1 MAEYLRPRLLY
12 LLRVRTRKV
21 ILMQPF
27 LTHYLIP
34 FCLTKIQ
41 MQSPRRPILLVLL
54 LHNTGYTRLRRL
66 HRVHCLT
73 LKRTGHRVAYRG
85 PGRLEGKTLRLVEL
99 GPLSFHVN
107 VS

>member
-12 LLRVRTRKV
+12 LLRVRTREV
-21 ILMQPF
+21 ILVQPF

-41 MQSPRRPILLVLL
+41 MQSTRRPILFVLF

-73 LKRTGHRVAYRG
+73 LKRTGHRVSRS
-85 PGRLEGKTLRLVEL
+85 PSRLKCKTLRLVEL
-99 GPLSFHVN
+99 TTLGFHVD

>member
-12 LLRVRTRKV
+12 LLRVRTREV
-21 ILMQPF
+21 ILVQAF

-41 MQSPRRPILLVLL
+41 MQSTRRPILFVLL

-73 LKRTGHRVAYRG
+73 LKRTGHLVSSS
-85 PGRLEGKTLRLVEL
+85 PGRLESKTLRLVEL
-99 GPLSFHVN
+99 ITLSLHVN